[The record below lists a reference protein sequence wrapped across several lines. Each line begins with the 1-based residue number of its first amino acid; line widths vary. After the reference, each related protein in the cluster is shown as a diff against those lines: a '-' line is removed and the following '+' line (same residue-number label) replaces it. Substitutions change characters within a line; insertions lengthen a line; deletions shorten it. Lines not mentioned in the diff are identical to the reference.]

1 MFSVPES
8 LGANTITFMKL
19 PMHEGGGHPLETISI
34 VNLQNVLEKE
44 YTDEVAHSK
53 ETPNDDSPSS
63 TQQEKETCNDDQET
77 EEKRRIKEEE
87 LKGTHRDTESI
98 SKDLMY
104 FITLWRAGEILKK
117 LRMKEKTLSFKA
129 KRRRLDLAEN
139 IIFPSI
145 LKLYEEEGEGKEEE
159 KQKYEEDEDEKEDE
173 SDSEPTLMKAFEL
186 SVDDLRWFNHYASG
200 IIIKS
205 YAKRCKKPTEGFFRI
220 PMKQLTEFLEWK
232 RTLNLRRIAHGNAA
246 CLGFLNQL
254 YPDIRNPSHH
264 VLVTL
269 RDSTPTAK
277 HSSTP

>member
-19 PMHEGGGHPLETISI
+19 PMHEDGGHPLETISI

-145 LKLYEEEGEGKEEE
+145 LKLYEEEEEEEEKAKEE
-159 KQKYEEDEDEKEDE
+159 KQKDEEDEDEDE
-173 SDSEPTLMKAFEL
+173 RDSEYTMMKAIFEL
-186 SVDDLRWFNHYASG
+186 SVDDLRWLNHYAPG
-200 IIIKS
+200 IIKS
-205 YAKRCKKPTEGFFRI
+205 YAKRCKRPTEGFFRI
-220 PMKQLTEFLEWK
+220 PMKQLMEFLEWK
-232 RTLNLRRIAHGNAA
+232 STLNMRRIAHCNAA

-254 YPDIRNPSHH
+254 YPDIQNPSHH
-264 VLVTL
+264 VLVIL
-269 RDSTPTAK
+269 RDYTPTK
-277 HSSTP
+277 PSSTP

>member
-1 MFSVPES
+1 
-8 LGANTITFMKL
+8 MKL
-19 PMHEGGGHPLETISI
+19 PMHEDGGHPLEMISI
-34 VNLQNVLEKE
+34 VNLQNALEKE
-44 YTDEVAHSK
+44 YTDEAANAK
-53 ETPNDDSPSS
+53 EETPNGSS
-63 TQQEKETCNDDQET
+63 SSSQQEKETSNGEET
-77 EEKRRIKEEE
+77 EKRRIKEE
-87 LKGTHRDTESI
+87 LKGTHRDPESI